1 MGLDI
6 VIKVC
11 RIEKTVGAGNNDA
24 SFKDQLPRPLRR
36 LLNSVY
42 VGTMAVFCD
51 RRVRRRWPLAASSR
65 TRTRKLLQM
74 MILRYPTDR
83 MDTPNG
89 CLFGK
94 YLSSSSRYGWYIQA
108 SAHVVRRWGWF
119 FFVTFDNKKKPQFV
133 NLRDCTVVR
142 TDMWSDLSVL
152 R

>member
-11 RIEKTVGAGNNDA
+11 RTEKTVRPGNNDA

-42 VGTMAVFCD
+42 VGTMAVFCG

-65 TRTRKLLQM
+65 TRTRELLQM

-83 MDTPNG
+83 MYTPF
-89 CLFGK
+89 CLAQIFEFSFSLWMGHSGFHPSGPSLNVI
-94 YLSSSSRYGWYIQA
+94 YCLL
-108 SAHVVRRWGWF
+108 
-119 FFVTFDNKKKPQFV
+119 VTFDNNKKPQFV
-133 NLRDCTVVR
+133 NLRDCTIVR
-142 TDMWSDLSVL
+142 TDM
-152 R
+152 

>member
-6 VIKVC
+6 VIKVS

-42 VGTMAVFCD
+42 VGTMAVFCG

-65 TRTRKLLQM
+65 ARTRKLLQM

-83 MDTPNG
+83 MDTPFVWQIFEFSFSLWMG
-89 CLFGK
+89 HSGFRPSGSS
-94 YLSSSSRYGWYIQA
+94 LSLI
-108 SAHVVRRWGWF
+108 F
-119 FFVTFDNKKKPQFV
+119 
-133 NLRDCTVVR
+133 L
-142 TDMWSDLSVL
+142 
-152 R
+152 

>member
-11 RIEKTVGAGNNDA
+11 RIEKTVRGGNNDP

-74 MILRYPTDR
+74 MILRYPTDLT
-83 MDTPNG
+83 DTPFVWQIFEFSSTLWMRHSG
-89 CLFGK
+89 FRPSGPS
-94 YLSSSSRYGWYIQA
+94 LSVI
-108 SAHVVRRWGWF
+108 
-119 FFVTFDNKKKPQFV
+119 FFVTFDSKK
-133 NLRDCTVVR
+133 NHSSLT
-142 TDMWSDLSVL
+142 
-152 R
+152 

>member
-42 VGTMAVFCD
+42 VGTMAVFCG

-74 MILRYPTDR
+74 MILRYPTEWIH
-83 MDTPNG
+83 
-89 CLFGK
+89 LVFGK
-94 YLSSSSRYGWYIQA
+94 YLSSPSRYGWDNQA
-108 SAHVVRRWGWF
+108 SAQVVRH
-119 FFVTFDNKKKPQFV
+119 
-133 NLRDCTVVR
+133 
-142 TDMWSDLSVL
+142 
-152 R
+152 